1 MVEDKSYVDINI
13 FIYWLGKHPKL
24 GETAYGWI
32 RKIESSK
39 RKGRYVTSTLTL
51 YEALVII
58 AGLTGRSLKNKAF
71 VERVISSLTLLK
83 GLALEPL
90 RPEDFIQASE
100 LMEEY
105 DLDYEDALH
114 LSVALRVNAK
124 EIISNDKDF
133 DRTPLKRIF

>member
-13 FIYWLGKHPKL
+13 FIYWLGRHPKL
-24 GETAYGWI
+24 GETAYEWI
-32 RKIESSK
+32 KKIEESK
-39 RKGRYVTSTLTL
+39 RKRYVTSTLTL

-58 AGLTGRSLKNKAF
+58 AGLTGKSLKDKAL

-105 DLDYEDALH
+105 NIDYEDSLH

-133 DRTPLKRIF
+133 DITPLKRIF